1 MFVLP
6 VWSWPKKMGWIGG
19 IEAMLVKILKLLRAA
34 CKIVNGF
41 ADDRDLTF
49 EIADMFIAN
58 THEVHPDI
66 WILTSVGNRHVG
78 ATVEAY

>member
-1 MFVLP
+1 
-6 VWSWPKKMGWIGG
+6 MGWTGV
-19 IEAMLVKILKLLRAA
+19 IEAMLVKMLKLL
-34 CKIVNGF
+34 KVVFQTVNGF

-66 WILTSVGNRHVG
+66 WVLTSVGNRHVG
-78 ATVEAY
+78 ATVEAH

>member
-1 MFVLP
+1 
-6 VWSWPKKMGWIGG
+6 MGWTGV
-19 IEAMLVKILKLLRAA
+19 IEAMLVNMPKLLRAGYQ
-34 CKIVNGF
+34 IVNGF